1 MSQTVITSAFEQL
14 KAQEAANGG
23 VVILDEFVFA
33 NIPNLDITSPI
44 DRGEGLPE
52 EAMIVHRQA
61 VGKTGMVNNNAV
73 VYSVVMGADVGD
85 FEFNWV
91 GLVNKANNI
100 VAMIVHAPT
109 QKKIKTAT
117 GQQGNV
123 LTRSF
128 LMEYNGASEQTQI
141 ITPADTWQIDFTAR
155 LNGVD
160 ERIRLENMDIY
171 GPAAF
176 LGDGFLVVK
185 TADKYSVKKGTAYI
199 AGVRGELLFDQNI
212 TVGQLPAKVWVDV
225 SWKGTL
231 TSVWASAV
239 KLTVA
244 ETLENYTENDE
255 QHYVYAV
262 AEIEADGSVVDLR
275 PASFTELISR
285 LGDKDSDVIIGGI
298 PAREIA
304 HVEPARPPAVVGR
317 SVGDLILDGVAGL
330 RKNFAAIGDGD
341 HDDTQAFNDWW
352 NCLMDVMW
360 KRRQAEPGELP
371 FFLKKG
377 ALLNI
382 EHGVFVY
389 DGPGLNITE
398 NDSFVL
404 NVAGES
410 KLSTK
415 ILIAGDSYL
424 FDCDNN
430 PVTTLLKNM
439 TIHGGLGALRYKSKE
454 RATGGMHSFI
464 DLQLSMYRECGI
476 SNNSIDMPYVG
487 IERCAFFGDPAQQ
500 TIGACIS
507 GLSAGGYITGSIF
520 SDNRY
525 GVKLAVSDNGTER
538 NGPATP
544 FNIYRN
550 DFYRTGRRG
559 DKASYDVWMEPGA
572 TANNAGRGVVF
583 SLNKFGQEYL
593 ISPDAHILIA
603 DAFQTGTGAG
613 LNGDRHHK
621 ETVSEGYIS
630 GVRMDGNNV
639 NSANKGYVSPYIRSF
654 TPKVGNMSVSD
665 IFDNDMP
672 SRIIEFAGGI
682 TQSQIGNLSR
692 SNVFDA
698 SQCMALEKGVIP
710 RLLSNMND
718 VFRIKD
724 PLGYFCG
731 HPQNSNPVVLSD
743 QRHDF
748 VHLFAGPTSG
758 VAVYEA
764 TRASLSNSYGGVNEA
779 TEITMS
785 SEDGRAVL
793 SVSGCVAGKLHWI
806 DLDVRRGSVNSVE
819 TVSAEILDSEGKI
832 LHVRRLI
839 LLNSQSVWQRVII
852 PYVPNNSGTF
862 NIKIKGVIY
871 AVGNDRFQIGNMNV
885 YMNDAP
891 VNTGHNSGLSMS
903 WSMQHVVKGGRHEWY
918 DATGNLRAKKGVPT
932 SDTDGVVIS
941 ANPVI

>member
-1 MSQTVITSAFEQL
+1 
-14 KAQEAANGG
+14 
-23 VVILDEFVFA
+23 
-33 NIPNLDITSPI
+33 
-44 DRGEGLPE
+44 
-52 EAMIVHRQA
+52 
-61 VGKTGMVNNNAV
+61 
-73 VYSVVMGADVGD
+73 
-85 FEFNWV
+85 
-91 GLVNKANNI
+91 
-100 VAMIVHAPT
+100 
-109 QKKIKTAT
+109 
-117 GQQGNV
+117 
-123 LTRSF
+123 
-128 LMEYNGASEQTQI
+128 
-141 ITPADTWQIDFTAR
+141 
-155 LNGVD
+155 
-160 ERIRLENMDIY
+160 
-171 GPAAF
+171 
-176 LGDGFLVVK
+176 
-185 TADKYSVKKGTAYI
+185 
-199 AGVRGELLFDQNI
+199 
-212 TVGQLPAKVWVDV
+212 
-225 SWKGTL
+225 
-231 TSVWASAV
+231 
-239 KLTVA
+239 
-244 ETLENYTENDE
+244 
-255 QHYVYAV
+255 
-262 AEIEADGSVVDLR
+262 
-275 PASFTELISR
+275 
-285 LGDKDSDVIIGGI
+285 
-298 PAREIA
+298 
-304 HVEPARPPAVVGR
+304 
-317 SVGDLILDGVAGL
+317 
-330 RKNFAAIGDGD
+330 
-341 HDDTQAFNDWW
+341 
-352 NCLMDVMW
+352 
-360 KRRQAEPGELP
+360 
-371 FFLKKG
+371 
-377 ALLNI
+377 
-382 EHGVFVY
+382 
-389 DGPGLNITE
+389 
-398 NDSFVL
+398 
-404 NVAGES
+404 
-410 KLSTK
+410 
-415 ILIAGDSYL
+415 
-424 FDCDNN
+424 
-430 PVTTLLKNM
+430 
-439 TIHGGLGALRYKSKE
+439 
-454 RATGGMHSFI
+454 
-464 DLQLSMYRECGI
+464 
-476 SNNSIDMPYVG
+476 MPYVG

-559 DKASYDVWMEPGA
+559 GKASYDVWMEPGA

-698 SQCMALEKGVIP
+698 SQCMALEKGVMP

-819 TVSAEILDSEGKI
+819 TVSVEILDSEGKI